1 MKDGQCDY
9 AIMGDSKT
17 EDWTLR
23 LFVFAM
29 FLAVLPLSLEAQRPT
44 AATSADAGDAV
55 SESKIAA
62 YLEGSGRLIT
72 VTTYDVTTV
81 KQKTGPG
88 IEIKGLIASSIGDGP
103 ALKAVRFRSGAE
115 VSSVDLQD
123 TAKLSRALQ
132 RMIDTMAIWKATPP
146 AELSEMVYRCN
157 PRLVIGV
164 TGSKSG
170 VTAYVV
176 VGASDA
182 EPGSYLDDG
191 TLGDVKKGLDAAVT
205 TIATK

>member
-1 MKDGQCDY
+1 V
-9 AIMGDSKT
+9 IPT
-17 EDWTLR
+17 EDRALKII
-23 LFVFAM
+23 LFTMLFA
-29 FLAVLPLSLEAQRPT
+29 VQPLKLEAQRPT
-44 AATSADAGDAV
+44 AATTADAIDAV
-55 SESKIAA
+55 TESKIAA
-62 YLEGSGRLIT
+62 YFEGSGRLIT
-72 VTTYDVTTV
+72 VATYDVTTV
-81 KQKTGPG
+81 KQTTGPG

-103 ALKAVRFRSGAE
+103 ALKAVRFRSGSE

-132 RMIDTMAIWKATPP
+132 RLIDTAALWKTSPP

-157 PRLVIGV
+157 PRLLIGV
-164 TGSKSG
+164 TGSRSG

-176 VGASDA
+176 VGADDGG
-182 EPGSYLDDG
+182 PRSYLDDG

>member
-1 MKDGQCDY
+1 
-9 AIMGDSKT
+9 
-17 EDWTLR
+17 LR
-23 LFVFAM
+23 LFFFTM
-29 FLAVLPLSLEAQRPT
+29 LLAVLPLGLAAQRPT
-44 AATSADAGDAV
+44 AATTADAIDAV
-55 SESKIAA
+55 NESKIAA
-62 YLEGSGRLIT
+62 YLAGNGRLVT
-72 VTTYDVTTV
+72 VTAYEVTTV

-88 IEIKGLIASSIGDGP
+88 IEITGLIASSLGDGP
-103 ALKAVRFRSGAE
+103 ALKAVRFQSGPE

-132 RMIDTMAIWKATPP
+132 RMIDTASLWKTSPP

-170 VTAYVV
+170 VVVYFV
-176 VGASDA
+176 VGTTDA
-182 EPGSYLDDG
+182 GPSSYLDEG